1 MHHVH
6 QLPSLD
12 VVRTLVDGVINS
24 SRRGCLLKAVG
35 LLSGGLDKTL
45 SSFST
50 LTLLARSQ
58 GGRPTCRQQFATMGG
73 ATIGA
78 GRDMSPPPLLRDVP
92 RRGYNPIYVVHLR
105 GTTAGR

>member
-1 MHHVH
+1 MGYACVRVH
-6 QLPSLD
+6 ISPSQIQRPD
-12 VVRTLVDGVINS
+12 RAKANYSRTTEEGPGPHN
-24 SRRGCLLKAVG
+24 RGNET
-35 LLSGGLDKTL
+35 D
-45 SSFST
+45 
-50 LTLLARSQ
+50 LA
-58 GGRPTCRQQFATMGG
+58 MGG